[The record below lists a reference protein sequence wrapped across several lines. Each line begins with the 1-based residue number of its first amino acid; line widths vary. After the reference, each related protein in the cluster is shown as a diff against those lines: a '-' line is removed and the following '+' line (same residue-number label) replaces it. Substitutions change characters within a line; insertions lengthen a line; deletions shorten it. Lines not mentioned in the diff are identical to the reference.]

1 MEKYCH
7 FIAIYTLLS
16 ASIFFHVGNPL
27 FFHFQNVCFASP
39 FSRSPLDLWPPH
51 LGVGVGPK
59 EGGGGERMSC
69 LCVRVCSA
77 GIGGRGGGA
86 LLPSF
91 SLYVKNL
98 EFVVTVHRQRPLEFV
113 SGGVGSRTFYHRG
126 PATLC
131 FIFLC
136 FDHFFF

>member
-1 MEKYCH
+1 MSLYSHLHTSLRFNIFSCGES
-7 FIAIYTLLS
+7 FIFSL
-16 ASIFFHVGNPL
+16 PKCL
-27 FFHFQNVCFASP
+27 F
-39 FSRSPLDLWPPH
+39 LH
-51 LGVGVGPK
+51 LPSVGPPSTSGHHTWASGWGRRRG
-59 EGGGGERMSC
+59 EGGERMSC

-77 GIGGRGGGA
+77 GIGGRGGGS

-91 SLYVKNL
+91 SLYVKSL

>member
-1 MEKYCH
+1 MWGILY
-7 FIAIYTLLS
+7 FFT
-16 ASIFFHVGNPL
+16 SIMSV
-27 FFHFQNVCFASP
+27 FASP

-59 EGGGGERMSC
+59 EGGENVLSLCQGVFRWDRWKEGGS
-69 LCVRVCSA
+69 
-77 GIGGRGGGA
+77 

-91 SLYVKNL
+91 SLYVKSL